1 MRFMTIF
8 TEVERDA
15 PPNQKEIEAMGQLI
29 GEMSK
34 AGVLIRTD
42 GLRHSSRGSRIRVTD
57 DGRFTITD
65 GPFTESKEVVGGY
78 AIIDVKSKEEAIE
91 WTKRFLKVVG
101 RGQSEVREM
110 YDEAAFDLEA
120 PQQSQGQTPS
130 AGTR

>member
-8 TEVERDA
+8 TDVEQDA
-15 PPNQKEIEAMGQLI
+15 PPSQDEIEAMGRFI
-29 GEMSK
+29 AEISE
-34 AGVLIRTD
+34 AGVLVRTD
-42 GLRHSSRGSRIRVTD
+42 GLKHSSRGSRVRITD
-57 DGRFTITD
+57 DGKFAITD

-78 AIIDVKSKEEAIE
+78 AIIDVASKNEAIE

-110 YDEAAFDLEA
+110 YDEAAFDMEA
-120 PQQSQGQTPS
+120 PQQSQAQTPS